1 MIALADQHE
10 REEAFIN
17 ASDRD
22 RLTMLA
28 NGQAP
33 ATDRILFLAD
43 QTLAR
48 AILNQKLGAPPS
60 SALPYKK

>member
-1 MIALADQHE
+1 MTTLSDLHE

-33 ATDRILFLAD
+33 ATDRVMFLAD